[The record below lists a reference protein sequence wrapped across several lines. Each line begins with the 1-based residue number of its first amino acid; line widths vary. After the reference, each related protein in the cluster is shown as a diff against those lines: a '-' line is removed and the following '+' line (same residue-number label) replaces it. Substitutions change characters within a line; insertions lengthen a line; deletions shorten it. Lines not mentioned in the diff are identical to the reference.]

1 MKTRVI
7 SGVVAALI
15 GALVVWQYYT
25 PVFDIAAFAI
35 YTVAVFEI
43 YRTFKEGNSK
53 VAAALLVV
61 VGALI
66 IFDRYY
72 ATNLIAIAV
81 AFTVAAVFIVVFDF
95 ENIKFTSIASSVIFA
110 AYVLFGIYNLVRL
123 KRIMPIEYYGCDAAF
138 LVILCAGIAWGGD
151 IMAYFSGYFFG
162 KHKMAPK
169 LSPKKTIEG
178 AVGGVLG
185 SIVLALA
192 MTYGYSKLPLSA
204 NTVVG
209 NIGENY
215 LLLILFAALGSFV
228 GMIGDLFASAVKRQ
242 QGIKDY
248 GNIMPGHGGVLDRFD
263 SFLLVAVII
272 SLMADF
278 IVLSNGVI

>member
-1 MKTRVI
+1 MKTRII

-15 GALVVWQYYT
+15 GVVAISQYYS
-25 PVFDIAAFAI
+25 VFFDIAALAVYGI
-35 YTVAVFEI
+35 AVFEI
-43 YRTFKEGNSK
+43 YRAFKEGNSK
-53 VAAALLVV
+53 TSTALLIV

-66 IFDRYY
+66 LFNSYNDI
-72 ATNLIAIAV
+72 NLIAIAV
-81 AFTVAAVFIVVFDF
+81 AFTVVAVFIVVFDF
-95 ENIKFTSIASSVIFA
+95 EKIIFTSIASSIVFSG
-110 AYVLFGIYNLVRL
+110 YVLFCINNVLRL
-123 KRIMPIEYYGCDAAF
+123 KNIMPIETYGYDAAF
-138 LVILCAGIAWGGD
+138 LVVLCGGIAWGGD

-178 AVGGVLG
+178 AVGGILG
-185 SIVLALA
+185 SVVIALG
-192 MTYGYSKLPLSA
+192 MTYIYGLTVFSQNSVVADIGKNWVPLA
-204 NTVVG
+204 V
-209 NIGENY
+209 
-215 LLLILFAALGSFV
+215 FAAIGSFV
-228 GMIGDLFASAVKRQ
+228 GIVGDLFASAVKRQ

-263 SFLLVAVII
+263 SFFLVAVII

>member
-7 SGVVAALI
+7 SGVVAALL

-25 PVFDIAAFAI
+25 PIFDIAAFAI
-35 YTVAVFEI
+35 YVIAVFEI
-43 YRTFKEGNSK
+43 YRTFKDGNSK
-53 VAAALLVV
+53 VAAVLLAV

-81 AFTVAAVFIVVFDF
+81 GFTVAAVFIVVFDF
-95 ENIKFTSIASSVIFA
+95 ENIKFTSIASSLIFA

-123 KRIMPIEYYGCDAAF
+123 KRIMPMMEYGYDAVF

-151 IMAYFSGYFFG
+151 IMAYFSGYLFG

-178 AVGGVLG
+178 AIGGVLG
-185 SIVLALA
+185 SVVIALG
-192 MTYGYSKLPLSA
+192 MTYAYSKMPFSA

-209 NIGENY
+209 DIGENY
-215 LLLILFAALGSFV
+215 ISLIIFAALGSFV

>member
-1 MKTRVI
+1 MKTRII

-15 GALVVWQYYT
+15 GVVAISQYYS
-25 PVFDIAAFAI
+25 VFFDIAALAVYGI
-35 YTVAVFEI
+35 AVFEI
-43 YRTFKEGNSK
+43 YRAFKEGNSK
-53 VAAALLVV
+53 TSTALLIV

-66 IFDRYY
+66 LFNSYNDI
-72 ATNLIAIAV
+72 NLIAIAV
-81 AFTVAAVFIVVFDF
+81 AFTVVAVFIVVFDF
-95 ENIKFTSIASSVIFA
+95 EKIIFTSIASSIVFS
-110 AYVLFGIYNLVRL
+110 AYVLFCINSIVRL
-123 KRIMPIEYYGCDAAF
+123 KNIMPIETYGYDAAF
-138 LVILCAGIAWGGD
+138 LVVLCGGIAWGGD

-178 AVGGVLG
+178 AVGGILG
-185 SIVLALA
+185 SVVIALG
-192 MTYGYSKLPLSA
+192 MTYIYGLTVFSQNSVVADIGKNWVPLA
-204 NTVVG
+204 V
-209 NIGENY
+209 
-215 LLLILFAALGSFV
+215 FAAIGSFV
-228 GMIGDLFASAVKRQ
+228 GIVGDLFASAVKRQ

-263 SFLLVAVII
+263 SFFLVAVII

>member
-7 SGVVAALI
+7 SGIVAALI
-15 GALVVWQYYT
+15 GAVVIAQYYS
-25 PVFDIAAFAI
+25 VLFDIAALAV
-35 YTVAVFEI
+35 YAMAVFEI
-43 YRTFKEGNSK
+43 YRTFKDGNSK
-53 VAAALLVV
+53 TSAALLMI

-66 IFDRYY
+66 LFNSYNDI
-72 ATNLIAIAV
+72 NMIAIAV
-81 AFTVAAVFIVVFDF
+81 AFIVVAVFIVVFDF
-95 ENIKFTSIASSVIFA
+95 EKIKFTSIASSIVFSG
-110 AYVLFGIYNLVRL
+110 YVLFCINSIVRL
-123 KRIMPIEYYGCDAAF
+123 KTIMPVEHYGYDAAF
-138 LVILCAGIAWGGD
+138 LVILCGGIAWGGD

-178 AVGGVLG
+178 AIGGILG
-185 SIVLALA
+185 SVVIALG
-192 MTYGYSKLPLSA
+192 MTYVYGLTAFSQNSIVA
-204 NTVVG
+204 
-209 NIGENY
+209 NIGENWI
-215 LLLILFAALGSFV
+215 LLAAFAAMGSFV
-228 GMIGDLFASAVKRQ
+228 GIIGDLFASAVKRQ

-263 SFLLVAVII
+263 SFFLVAVII

>member
-7 SGVVAALI
+7 SGIVGALL

-25 PVFDIAAFAI
+25 PIFDIAAFVVYVI
-35 YTVAVFEI
+35 AVFEI

-53 VAAALLVV
+53 VAAVLLAV

-72 ATNLIAIAV
+72 ETNLIAIAV
-81 AFTVAAVFIVVFDF
+81 GFTVAAVFIVVFDF
-95 ENIKFTSIASSVIFA
+95 ENIKFTSIASSLIFA

-123 KRIMPIEYYGCDAAF
+123 KRIMPMDKYGCDAVF

-151 IMAYFSGYFFG
+151 IMAYFSGYLFG

-178 AVGGVLG
+178 AIGGVLG
-185 SIVLALA
+185 SVVIALG
-192 MTYGYSKLPLSA
+192 MTYAYSKMPFSA

-209 NIGENY
+209 NISENY
-215 LLLILFAALGSFV
+215 ILLILFAALGSFV

-263 SFLLVAVII
+263 SFLLVGVII

>member
-7 SGVVAALI
+7 SGVVAALL

-25 PVFDIAAFAI
+25 PIFDIAAFAI
-35 YTVAVFEI
+35 YVIAVFEI

-53 VAAALLVV
+53 VAAVLLAV

-72 ATNLIAIAV
+72 ETNLIAIAV
-81 AFTVAAVFIVVFDF
+81 GFTVAAVFIVVFDF
-95 ENIKFTSIASSVIFA
+95 ENIKFTSIASSLIFA

-123 KRIMPIEYYGCDAAF
+123 KRIMPMEQYGCDAVF

-151 IMAYFSGYFFG
+151 IMAYFSGYLFG

-178 AVGGVLG
+178 AIGGVLG
-185 SIVLALA
+185 SVVIALG
-192 MTYGYSKLPLSA
+192 MTYAYSKMPFSV

-209 NIGENY
+209 NISENY
-215 LLLILFAALGSFV
+215 ILLILFAALGSFV

>member
-7 SGVVAALI
+7 SGVVAALL

-25 PVFDIAAFAI
+25 PIFDIAAFAV
-35 YTVAVFEI
+35 YTIAIFEI
-43 YRTFKEGNSK
+43 YRTFKDGNSK

-72 ATNLIAIAV
+72 DTNLIAIAV
-81 AFTVAAVFIVVFDF
+81 GFTVAAVFIVVFDF
-95 ENIKFTSIASSVIFA
+95 ENIKFTSIASSVVFA

-123 KRIMPIEYYGCDAAF
+123 KRIMPMEQYGYDAAF

-151 IMAYFSGYFFG
+151 IMAYFSGYLFV

-185 SIVLALA
+185 AGLLGLLYSLIARHFILTESNLSLVFAVVCMVGALLSI
-192 MTYGYSKLPLSA
+192 
-204 NTVVG
+204 
-209 NIGENY
+209 
-215 LLLILFAALGSFV
+215 
-228 GMIGDLFASAVKRQ
+228 IGDLAASAIKRNYE
-242 QGIKDY
+242 IKDY
-248 GNIMPGHGGVLDRFD
+248 GTLIPGHGGILDRFD
-263 SFLLVAVII
+263 SVIFIAPIIYYFLIYTIGA
-272 SLMADF
+272 
-278 IVLSNGVI
+278 

>member
-7 SGVVAALI
+7 SGVVAALL

-25 PVFDIAAFAI
+25 PIFDIAAFAI
-35 YTVAVFEI
+35 YVIAVFEI

-53 VAAALLVV
+53 VAAVLLAV

-72 ATNLIAIAV
+72 ETNLIAIAV
-81 AFTVAAVFIVVFDF
+81 GFTVAAVFIVVFDF
-95 ENIKFTSIASSVIFA
+95 ENIKFTSIASSLIFA

-123 KRIMPIEYYGCDAAF
+123 KRIMPMEQYGCDAVF

-151 IMAYFSGYFFG
+151 IMAYFSGYLFG

-178 AVGGVLG
+178 AIGGVLG
-185 SIVLALA
+185 SVVIALG
-192 MTYGYSKLPLSA
+192 MTYAYSKMPFSA

-209 NIGENY
+209 NISENY
-215 LLLILFAALGSFV
+215 ILLILFAALGSFV
-228 GMIGDLFASAVKRQ
+228 GVIGDLFASAVKRQ

>member
-25 PVFDIAAFAI
+25 PIFDIAAYAVYAI
-35 YTVAVFEI
+35 AVFEI

-53 VAAALLVV
+53 VAAALLAV

-72 ATNLIAIAV
+72 ETNLIAIAV
-81 AFTVAAVFIVVFDF
+81 GFTVAAVFIVVFDF

-123 KRIMPIEYYGCDAAF
+123 KRIMPMEQYGCDAAF
-138 LVILCAGIAWGGD
+138 LVVLCAGIAWGGD
-151 IMAYFSGYFFG
+151 VMAYFSGYLFG

-178 AVGGVLG
+178 AVGGVIG
-185 SIVLALA
+185 SVMLALG
-192 MTYGYSKLPLSA
+192 MTYAYGMLPFSA

-215 LLLILFAALGSFV
+215 ISLMIFAALGSFV

-263 SFLLVAVII
+263 SFILVAVII

>member
-7 SGVVAALI
+7 SGVVAALL

-25 PVFDIAAFAI
+25 PIFDIAAFAI
-35 YTVAVFEI
+35 YVIAVFEI
-43 YRTFKEGNSK
+43 YRTFKDGNSK
-53 VAAALLVV
+53 VAAVLLAV

-81 AFTVAAVFIVVFDF
+81 GFTVAAVFIVVFDF
-95 ENIKFTSIASSVIFA
+95 ENIKFTSIASSLIFA

-123 KRIMPIEYYGCDAAF
+123 KRIMPMAEYGYDAVF

-151 IMAYFSGYFFG
+151 IMAYFSGYLFG

-178 AVGGVLG
+178 AIGGVLG
-185 SIVLALA
+185 SVVIALG
-192 MTYGYSKLPLSA
+192 MTYAYSKMPFSA

-209 NIGENY
+209 NISENY
-215 LLLILFAALGSFV
+215 ILLILFAALGSFV

>member
-7 SGVVAALI
+7 SGVVAALV

-25 PVFDIAAFAI
+25 PIFDIAAFAVYAI
-35 YTVAVFEI
+35 AVFEI
-43 YRTFKEGNSK
+43 YRTFKDGNSK
-53 VAAALLVV
+53 VAVALLVV

-72 ATNLIAIAV
+72 ETNLIAIAV
-81 AFTVAAVFIVVFDF
+81 GFTVAAVFIVVFDF

-123 KRIMPIEYYGCDAAF
+123 KRIMPMQQYGYDAAF

-178 AVGGVLG
+178 AIGGILG
-185 SIVLALA
+185 SVVLALL
-192 MTYGYSKLPLSA
+192 MTYAYSKLPFSA
-204 NTVVG
+204 NTVVAD
-209 NIGENY
+209 IGKNY
-215 LLLILFAALGSFV
+215 LSLIIFAALGSFV

>member
-7 SGVVAALI
+7 SGVVAALL

-25 PVFDIAAFAI
+25 PIFDIAAFAI
-35 YTVAVFEI
+35 YVIAVFEI

-53 VAAALLVV
+53 VAAVLLAV

-72 ATNLIAIAV
+72 ETNLIAIAV
-81 AFTVAAVFIVVFDF
+81 GFTVAAVFIVVFDF
-95 ENIKFTSIASSVIFA
+95 ENIKFTSIASSLIFA

-123 KRIMPIEYYGCDAAF
+123 KRIMPMEQYGCDAVF

-151 IMAYFSGYFFG
+151 IMAYFSGYLFG

-178 AVGGVLG
+178 AIGGVLG
-185 SIVLALA
+185 SVVIALG
-192 MTYGYSKLPLSA
+192 MTYAYSKMPFSA

-209 NIGENY
+209 NISENY
-215 LLLILFAALGSFV
+215 ILLILFAALGSFV

>member
-7 SGVVAALI
+7 SGIVAALI
-15 GALVVWQYYT
+15 GAVVITQYYSLF
-25 PVFDIAAFAI
+25 FDIAAFIVYAI
-35 YTVAVFEI
+35 AVFEI

-53 VAAALLVV
+53 TSAVLLAV

-66 IFDRYY
+66 IFNSYIEI
-72 ATNLIAIAV
+72 NLTSIAV
-81 AFTVAAVFIVVFDF
+81 AFIVAAVFIVVFDF
-95 ENIKFTSIASSVIFA
+95 EKIKFTSIASSIVFSG
-110 AYVLFGIYNLVRL
+110 YVLFCISNMIRL
-123 KRIMPIEYYGCDAAF
+123 KRIMPIENYGYDAVF
-138 LVILCAGIAWGGD
+138 LVVLCMGIAWGGD
-151 IMAYFSGYFFG
+151 IMAYFSGYLFG

-178 AVGGVLG
+178 AIGGILG
-185 SIVLALA
+185 SVVIALGMTYVYGFTALSQNSIVADIGNNWIALA
-192 MTYGYSKLPLSA
+192 
-204 NTVVG
+204 V
-209 NIGENY
+209 
-215 LLLILFAALGSFV
+215 FAAMGSFV
-228 GMIGDLFASAVKRQ
+228 GIIGDLFASAVKRQ

-263 SFLLVAVII
+263 SFFLVAVII

>member
-185 SIVLALA
+185 SIILALA

-209 NIGENY
+209 NISENY

>member
-7 SGVVAALI
+7 SGAIGALI
-15 GALVVWQYYT
+15 GALVVSQYYT
-25 PVFDIAAFAI
+25 PMFDIAAFAV
-35 YTVAVFEI
+35 YAVAVFEI

-53 VAAALLVV
+53 ISVVLLAI

-72 ATNLIAIAV
+72 AVNLMAIAV
-81 AFTVAAVFIVVFDF
+81 AFTVAAVFLVVFDF
-95 ENIKFTSIASSVIFA
+95 EKINFMSIASSIVFSG
-110 AYVLFGIYNLVRL
+110 YVLFGIYNLVRL
-123 KRIMPIEYYGCDAAF
+123 KRIMPIEVYGCDAAF
-138 LVILCAGIAWGGD
+138 LVVLCAGIAWGGD

-178 AVGGVLG
+178 AVGGIAG
-185 SIVLALA
+185 SVVIALL
-192 MTYGYSKLPLSA
+192 MTYVYSKLPISA
-204 NTVVG
+204 HSYVADMGKT
-209 NIGENY
+209 Y
-215 LLLILFAALGSFV
+215 LPLIAFAAMGSFV
-228 GMIGDLFASAVKRQ
+228 GIIGDLFASAVKRQ

-263 SFLLVAVII
+263 SFLLVATII

-278 IVLSNGVI
+278 IVLNNGVV

>member
-1 MKTRVI
+1 MKTRII

-15 GALVVWQYYT
+15 GVVAISQYYS
-25 PVFDIAAFAI
+25 VFFDIAALAI
-35 YTVAVFEI
+35 YGIAVFEI
-43 YRTFKEGNSK
+43 YRAFKEGNSK
-53 VAAALLVV
+53 TSTALLIV

-66 IFDRYY
+66 LFNSYNDI
-72 ATNLIAIAV
+72 NLIAIAV
-81 AFTVAAVFIVVFDF
+81 AFTVVAVFIVVFDF
-95 ENIKFTSIASSVIFA
+95 EKIIFTSIASGIVFSG
-110 AYVLFGIYNLVRL
+110 YVLFCINNVLRL
-123 KRIMPIEYYGCDAAF
+123 KNIMPIETYGYDAAF
-138 LVILCAGIAWGGD
+138 LVVLCGGIAWGGD

-178 AVGGVLG
+178 AVGGILG
-185 SIVLALA
+185 SVVIALG
-192 MTYGYSKLPLSA
+192 MTYIYGLTAFSQNS
-204 NTVVG
+204 VVA
-209 NIGENY
+209 NIGENWV
-215 LLLILFAALGSFV
+215 LLAVFAAIGSFV
-228 GMIGDLFASAVKRQ
+228 GIVGDLFASAVKRQ

-263 SFLLVAVII
+263 SFFLVAVII